1 METDWEALVT
11 AAKAVLQ
18 PRRISDFIEVGGVA
32 AAILTLRGN
41 IYTGICID
49 SACSLGMCAE
59 RNAAAHMLTCGESA
73 IAKIV
78 CINWNGDFLPPCGAC
93 REFLKE
99 LAPEN
104 GELLFLLSGNRI
116 VTLRE
121 LLPVWWG
128 IPGEKESRHS
138 DG

>member
-1 METDWEALVT
+1 MDFAWKMLLK
-11 AAKAVLQ
+11 AAEAVLC

-32 AAILTLRGN
+32 AAIQTVRGN

-59 RNAAAHMLTCGESA
+59 RNAAAHMLTCGEFS

-78 CINWNGDFLPPCGAC
+78 CVNRNGDFLPPCGAC
-93 REFLKE
+93 REFLLQ

-104 GELLFLLSGNRI
+104 RELLFLLAGERT

-121 LLPVWWG
+121 LQPEWWG
-128 IPGEKESRHS
+128 DSLTVR
-138 DG
+138 